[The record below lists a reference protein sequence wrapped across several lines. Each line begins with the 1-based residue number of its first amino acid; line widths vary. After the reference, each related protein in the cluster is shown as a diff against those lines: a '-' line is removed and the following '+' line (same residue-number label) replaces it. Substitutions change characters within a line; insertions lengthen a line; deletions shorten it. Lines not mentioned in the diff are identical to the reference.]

1 VGLLIRGRLK
11 NNFELVLVLFMA
23 ITDKAWDA
31 LQRTV
36 SEQFHRS
43 RMGVNRADGT
53 RSQEVGAATA
63 LHATK
68 RGRRNS
74 LYCAGRVWLA
84 DAAARSAA
92 VEVVLL
98 LFHDL
103 AQSWAL
109 AEDARPTARCGAAP
123 ERKKKAPTAAIL
135 DSQSVKVSNHG
146 GVRGYDAGK
155 KIMGRKRHILV
166 DTLGLILAVVVHP
179 ANIQDRDGARL
190 VLKKLAH
197 AFGWLRLIWVDG
209 GYAGEPLGRWLKALL
224 PRRGLRLEVVKRHA
238 LHTFKILPKR
248 WIVERT
254 FGWLSKYRRFAK
266 DYEYHP
272 ANSEALILIAASH
285 LMVRRLA

>member
-1 VGLLIRGRLK
+1 M
-11 NNFELVLVLFMA
+11 EA
-23 ITDKAWDA
+23 
-31 LQRTV
+31 
-36 SEQFHRS
+36 
-43 RMGVNRADGT
+43 
-53 RSQEVGAATA
+53 
-63 LHATK
+63 
-68 RGRRNS
+68 
-74 LYCAGRVWLA
+74 
-84 DAAARSAA
+84 
-92 VEVVLL
+92 VLL

-103 AQSWAL
+103 AQGRAVAKDSRFL
-109 AEDARPTARCGAAP
+109 ARCGAAQ
-123 ERKKKAPTAAIL
+123 EWKKKAPTAAIL

-155 KIMGRKRHILV
+155 KIMGRKRHLLV

-190 VLKKLAH
+190 VLQKLTA

-209 GYAGEPLGRWLKALL
+209 GYAGDPLCRWLKALL
-224 PRRGLRLEVVKRHA
+224 PRRGLRLEVVKRTT

-254 FGWLSKYRRFAK
+254 FGWLSNYRRFAK

-285 LMVRRLA
+285 LMVKRLA